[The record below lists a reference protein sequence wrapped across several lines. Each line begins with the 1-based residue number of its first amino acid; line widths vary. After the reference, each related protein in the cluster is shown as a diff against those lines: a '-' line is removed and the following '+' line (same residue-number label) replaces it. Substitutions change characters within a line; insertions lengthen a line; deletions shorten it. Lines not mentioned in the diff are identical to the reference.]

1 MRSPHRTNRPYQVF
15 GQCRPAVLPTR
26 RSVRVGA
33 GKRTG
38 KRSVSAPLYKG
49 AMSWTRK
56 PLADGCLSGPQC
68 ALCKWRRLGDLLRPL
83 TTKEWSQVFRDG
95 QQAA

>member
-1 MRSPHRTNRPYQVF
+1 
-15 GQCRPAVLPTR
+15 
-26 RSVRVGA
+26 
-33 GKRTG
+33 
-38 KRSVSAPLYKG
+38 
-49 AMSWTRK
+49 MSWTRK